1 MLKIQGISPDTL
13 GSIKCLNDSLK
24 RLWKMRK
31 EHFGPTSAAPFR
43 SNGVKDDRQQEKPSY
58 QQPPCILVVYAG
70 MMDEEGFAFVG
81 QPLTISQGDAVRH
94 WMLEGM

>member
-1 MLKIQGISPDTL
+1 MFYFITLWKLVTWLGDMLKIQGISPDTL

-58 QQPPCILVVYAG
+58 VV
-70 MMDEEGFAFVG
+70 
-81 QPLTISQGDAVRH
+81 Q
-94 WMLEGM
+94 